1 MPKIKIPKKSPS
13 LDMTPMVDL
22 AFLLVTFF
30 MLTTKFRPE
39 EPVVV
44 DTPASISQKIL
55 PENTLQVTIDSSGRV
70 FFNIDGQ
77 SVRRN
82 LLTRIGGKYKFE
94 LTEPELKKFA
104 LMSTFGMPAAKIK
117 EYLDAPEA
125 ERKKMDKATAG
136 IPIDSLNNQLADW
149 VVYGWTAAIS
159 DPSYEAKKQ
168 SGNEIRFAIKGDGA
182 APYTYIKRVVEIFQE
197 NKINRFNLITD
208 LQADPTKK

>member
-1 MPKIKIPKKSPS
+1 MPKIKISKKSPA

-44 DTPASISQKIL
+44 DTPASVSQKIL
-55 PENTLQVTIDSSGRV
+55 PENTMQVTVDSAGRV

-82 LLTRIGGKYKFE
+82 LLTRIGQKYKVEF
-94 LTEPELKKFA
+94 TEPELKKFA
-104 LMSTFGMPAAKIK
+104 LMTTIGMPAAKLK
-117 EYLDAPEA
+117 EYLSVPDSD
-125 ERKKMDKATAG
+125 RKKMDKATGG
-136 IPIDSLNNQLADW
+136 IPIDTLNNQLADW
-149 VVYGWTAAIS
+149 VVYGWTAAIT
-159 DPSYEAKKQ
+159 DPAYEAKKQ

-208 LQADPTKK
+208 LQAEPGTN